1 MAETTQ
7 TEQPVEATAL
17 PPKPAKL
24 TRKRSLK
31 LDHDLITQRV
41 IKEFDQDI
49 QDRAEWMDRRLQRYA
64 KMRGWL
70 EPKNYPWPNAAN
82 THVPLLMTDSQRM
95 QDTLHN
101 AVLAT
106 RPVVSANAIHS
117 KDKDKTDAVDNVLD
131 YQLFVEQ
138 TGEEKVGELIDAF
151 INDGTFVAYIP
162 WVRSDE
168 TVSDVRL
175 FHGPKEGVTETYLV
189 DLLRQVFPNTWATKK
204 NEGDIF
210 SWTINGIDDE
220 TGREFEATVE
230 FYADESDQVMLVAER
245 KMRTFD
251 GPCVIPKPLEDVVV
265 PSRSANL
272 QPPSPSNPGGAHHVV
287 LVDYPTKD
295 EIRRLRKAKYYD
307 LMTEEEEQLLDG
319 TGGTALNESEG
330 PQAKKR
336 QDDTLAGQQFGN
348 SDVSKEYLTRLTY
361 FGRYDIDDDGLEE
374 DVIFWVLK
382 ETRTLLRARLLT
394 EMFPAY
400 PPRRPFAEAR
410 MIPVPGQFFGIGML
424 ELLEHIHDLMKV
436 ILDQA
441 IDKNTLVNTP
451 WGLYRSASGVRPE
464 VIRMTA
470 GELYPVNDPE
480 RDVKFPQIPNPDQ
493 SFSINLMTLLN
504 GMAERQVIIGELD
517 FGRVPYG
524 KASALRTAST
534 TQALLQQ
541 GDARPER
548 ILRRFFR
555 GLSEVYAQ
563 MHELNQAFLP
573 EKKKYRVVAP
583 KQGEDPYREL
593 DDPAKIR
600 GRFQFDFKANVMN
613 TNKALKAQI
622 LQGIGAAIVNP
633 LTLQAGIV
641 SPLNIYNWAYDLV
654 KSQGQD
660 PTRYVK
666 EPVPGAAQPTL
677 NAREVMASIANGELP
692 MAYPAEGAQAQLGE
706 LEKLE
711 QDPLFALFD
720 QAGMALYQNYKRRIQ
735 QLAQEEVKAMQMQ
748 QAAQQF
754 QQGMG
759 GGGGQAPAGGGQ
771 SPQGQAP
778 VEANE
783 LMDES
788 MPSSGGGA
796 AAAQG

>member
-1 MAETTQ
+1 MAIDPTLA
-7 TEQPVEATAL
+7 QPTVGE
-17 PPKPAKL
+17 KPTPSKL

-31 LDHDLITQRV
+31 LDRDAIAQQV
-41 IKEFDQDI
+41 IKEYDQDI
-49 QDRAEWMDRRLQRYA
+49 LDRQEWMDRRLQRYA

-82 THVPLLMTDSQRM
+82 THVPLMQTDSQRM

-106 RPVVSANAIHS
+106 RPVIGANAIHS
-117 KDKDKTDAVDNVLD
+117 KDKDKTEAIDNVLD

-138 TGEEKVGELIDAF
+138 MGEEKVGELIDAF

-175 FHGPKEGVTETYLV
+175 FKGPKEGVTEPFLV
-189 DLLRQVFPNTWATKK
+189 DLLRRVFPNTWATKR

-220 TGREFEATVE
+220 TGREFEAVVE

-245 KMRTFD
+245 TMRTFD

-272 QPPSPSNPGGAHHVV
+272 QPPSPSNPGGAHHVI

-295 EIRRLRKAKYYD
+295 EIKRLRKAKYYD
-307 LMTEEEEQLLDG
+307 LMTADDEDLLDPA
-319 TGGTALNESEG
+319 TGTALNESEG

-336 QDDTLAGQQFGN
+336 QDDTIAGQTFGN
-348 SDVSKEYLTRLTY
+348 ADVSREYLTRLTY

-374 DVIFWVLK
+374 DVIFWVIK
-382 ETRTLLRARLLT
+382 ETRTLLRARMLT

-424 ELLEHIHDLMKV
+424 ELLEHTHDLMKV
-436 ILDQA
+436 ILDQSV
-441 IDKNTLVNTP
+441 DKNTLVNTP

-470 GELYPVNDPE
+470 GELYPVNDPD
-480 RDVKFPQIPNPDQ
+480 RDVKFPSIPNPDQ

-504 GMAERQVIIGELD
+504 GWAERQAVIGELD

-573 EKKKYRVVAP
+573 EGKKYRIASP
-583 KQGEDPYREL
+583 KQGEEPYRTL

-613 TNKALKAQI
+613 TNRALKAQI
-622 LQGIGAAIVNP
+622 LQGIGGAVVNP
-633 LTLQAGIV
+633 LTMQAGIV
-641 SPLNIYNWAYDLV
+641 TPLQIYNWAYDFI

-666 EPVPGAAQPTL
+666 EPVPGADQPMMT
-677 NAREVMASIANGELP
+677 AHEVMATIASGERP
-692 MAYPAEGAQAQLGE
+692 MAYPAEGAQAQLQKLAE
-706 LEKLE
+706 LE
-711 QDPLFALFD
+711 QDPLFAMFD
-720 QAGMALYQNYKRRIQ
+720 QAGLTLYRNYKQRIAK
-735 QLAQEEVKAMQMQ
+735 LAQQEAQAQQMQ

-754 QQGMG
+754 QQGMT
-759 GGGGQAPAGGGQ
+759 GGGQAPPGGGQ
-771 SPQGQAP
+771 APQGQAP
-778 VEANE
+778 VAPNE
-783 LMDES
+783 IMDEQ
-788 MPSSGGGA
+788 MPSAGGGA
-796 AAAQG
+796 SAGGPQ

>member
-1 MAETTQ
+1 MATSEL
-7 TEQPVEATAL
+7 PKAL
-17 PPKPAKL
+17 GKL
-24 TRKRSLK
+24 TRKRSLS
-31 LDHDLITQRV
+31 LDKGEIVQRV
-41 IKEFDQDI
+41 IKEFDSDI
-49 QDRAEWMDRRLQRYA
+49 LDRTDWMDRRLQRYA

-106 RPVVSANAIHS
+106 RPVVSANAVHP
-117 KDKDKTDAVDNVLD
+117 KDKDKVEAVDNVLD

-138 TGEEKVGELIDAF
+138 GGEEKIGELIDAY

-175 FHGPKEGVTETYLV
+175 FAGPKEGVTEPYLL
-189 DLLRQVFPNTWATKK
+189 DLMRQVFPNTWATKRS
-204 NEGDIF
+204 EGDVF
-210 SWTINGIDDE
+210 SWMINGIDPE

-230 FYADESDQVMLVAER
+230 FYADDSDQVMLVAER
-245 KMRTFD
+245 TMRTFD

-307 LMTEEEEQLLDG
+307 LMTAEDEALLDG
-319 TGGTALNESEG
+319 EGNPVLNDSEG

-336 QDDTLAGQQFGN
+336 QDDTLAGQQHGN
-348 SDVSKEYLTRLTY
+348 SDVAKEYLTRLTY
-361 FGRYDIDDDGLEE
+361 FGRHDIDGDGLEE
-374 DVIFWVLK
+374 DVIFWVIK

-424 ELLEHIHDLMKV
+424 ELMEHIHDLMKV
-436 ILDQA
+436 ILDQSV
-441 IDKNTLVNTP
+441 DKNTLVNTP

-470 GELYPVNDPE
+470 GELYPVSDPE

-504 GMAERQVIIGELD
+504 GWAERQAVIGELD

-573 EKKKYRVVAP
+573 EKKQYRIASP
-583 KQGEDPYREL
+583 KQGEDPYRRL
-593 DDPAKIR
+593 DDPSQIR

-613 TNKALKAQI
+613 TNKALKAQL
-622 LQGIGAAIVNP
+622 LQGIGQAVVNP
-633 LTLQAGIV
+633 LTMQAGIV
-641 SPLNIYNWAYDLV
+641 SPLQIYNWAYDYI

-660 PTRYVK
+660 PTRYIK
-666 EPVPGAAQPTL
+666 EPQPGADQPML

-692 MAYPAEGAQAQLGE
+692 DAYPAEGAQAQLQVLAE
-706 LEKLE
+706 LED
-711 QDPLFALFD
+711 DPLFALFNER
-720 QAGMALYQNYKRRIQ
+720 QQALYAEYKRRIGK
-735 QLAQEEVKAMQMQ
+735 LAQQEAQAQQMQ

-759 GGGGQAPAGGGQ
+759 GGSGQAPSGGAA
-771 SPQGQAP
+771 PQGQAP
-778 VEANE
+778 VENNE
-783 LMDES
+783 LMDEQ
-788 MPSSGGGA
+788 MPSAGGGA
-796 AAAQG
+796 AAGGPQ